1 MVRLVV
7 LILLSIGLG
16 TVLGN
21 FQSIMGNRTEERFY
35 LVETNEK
42 TPKIKTTGENAGLA
56 VVELPEGTSFKF
68 GTMKHGTS
76 MSHEF
81 PIKNVGTAPLIVKNT
96 GSTCKCT
103 VGKLNKEVLM
113 PGESEMIKL
122 EWRGVAVNPS
132 YAQTATFQTNCLNH
146 AELKF
151 QVEGAVIDSFVLKPS
166 EIGLG
171 DFAADTGTSREFSV
185 FCYTEGVDLSRFE
198 WSNPETAKYIKLE
211 HSEFQ
216 PSEDPDNAKAIKAY
230 KVKLNV
236 LPGLTVGNFSGNVL
250 LHTNNDLD
258 RLELRV
264 GGRSV
269 SDMSVIAGSSFNA
282 ESGILT
288 LDKISAAEGHSMSVW
303 LVLRG
308 EEHAT
313 TEVTAEQDNASE
325 TLKVSVGEKRVE
337 KTRTLVPI
345 KFEVPKGAKEA
356 YYPGTGKGTFVKVLL
371 KANSSKPTELPI
383 HVKLIVT
390 K

>member
-1 MVRLVV
+1 MVRLLV
-7 LILLSIGLG
+7 LIVISLGLG
-16 TVLGN
+16 TILGN
-21 FQSIMGNRTEERFY
+21 LQSMKGNGVEERFY
-35 LVETNEK
+35 LADSPDA
-42 TPKIKTTGENAGLA
+42 PKIKSTAENVGVAA
-56 VVELPEGTSFKF
+56 VELPEGSSFKF

-81 PIKNVGTAPLIVKNT
+81 PIKNVGTAPLIIKNT

-103 VGKLNKEVLM
+103 VGNLNKEVLM

-122 EWRGVAVNPS
+122 EWRGVAVNS
-132 YAQTATFQTNCLNH
+132 NYAQTATFQTNCLKH
-146 AELKF
+146 QELKF

-171 DFAADTGTSREFSV
+171 DFPADTGTSREFSV

-198 WSNPETAKYIKLE
+198 WSNPDTAKYIKLE
-211 HSEFQ
+211 HSEFS
-216 PSEDPDNAKAIKAY
+216 PSEDPDNAKALKAY
-230 KVKLNV
+230 KVKLEV
-236 LPGLTVGNFSGNVL
+236 LPGITLGNFSGNVL
-250 LHTNNDLD
+250 LHTNNELD

-269 SDMSVIAGSSFNA
+269 SDMSIIAGSLYNA
-282 ESGILT
+282 EMGILN
-288 LDKISAAEGHSMSVW
+288 LDKVNAAEGMSMSLW

-313 TEVTAEQDNASE
+313 TEVTAEQDNASDSL
-325 TLKVSVGEKRVE
+325 TVSVGEKRVE

-356 YYPGTGKGTFVKVLL
+356 YYPGTGKGTFVRVLL